1 MSLLASKQTLT
12 CRPSLIV
19 VTRVLRRLFF
29 EQESCGWL
37 IILTTSI
44 KKLRQFFFRGIL
56 KTCLFQDLGLKT
68 EIEYNVFG
76 PCLYEWQS
84 RRGKE
89 KKMCWQSVIQVRVTP
104 GHGDHDWESQSV
116 IIFNIHHCDTLY
128 SSGSVVT
135 VLPYSMSKLQIS
147 SIHMWL
153 AMNGI

>member
-12 CRPSLIV
+12 CCPSLIV

-44 KKLRQFFFRGIL
+44 KKLRHFFRGIL
-56 KTCLFQDLGLKT
+56 KTCLFQDLGLKI

-84 RRGKE
+84 RRGKK
-89 KKMCWQSVIQVRVTP
+89 KKMCWQSVNQVRVTP